1 MIFAKEPFR
10 DMEAELAELA
20 PDHWEE
26 VGRPDI
32 PLDINWG
39 LLHILEDAGALHV
52 LTARDDGELV
62 GYVIHVAAP
71 ATHYNIIQACDDG
84 HYLKPEYRKG
94 WAGMRMIRAAE
105 EMLRDL
111 GVKTISYHQ
120 KTRPDIDKG
129 AVFERLGYELTERIY
144 RKVL

>member
-1 MIFAKEPFR
+1 MHVV
-10 DMEAELAELA
+10 A
-20 PDHWEE
+20 PS
-26 VGRPDI
+26 
-32 PLDINWG
+32 
-39 LLHILEDAGALHV
+39 
-52 LTARDDGELV
+52 
-62 GYVIHVAAP
+62 
-71 ATHYNIIQACDDG
+71 THYSILVACDDA

-94 WAGMRMIRAAE
+94 WTGIRMIRAAE

-144 RKVL
+144 MKVL